1 MHDID
6 RVQPG
11 ADEFEA
17 EAGEYRETGEF
28 GHGGPEP
35 PVHEAQELEFASR
48 LLEVSD
54 EQELE
59 QFLGDVFRAA
69 GSAAGRFARSETGR
83 ALGGILKDAVGRALP
98 LTGGARGD
106 VAQQAASL
114 LGLELEGLSPPEQEF
129 ETARQV
135 VRLAGHAYQHAARAP
150 RQMPPGAAARMAAT
164 RAARRYAP
172 GLLRRSGRSGSG
184 YGRSRSSG
192 TRYGYSDGYRP
203 AGGDYL
209 QPGGYGRGDQAGG
222 YGRGDQPG
230 GYWRRDS
237 WQPQRASQWPGYA
250 WSYGAPPY
258 DTGGDA
264 GGYAP
269 DGYAPPVMPEPPP
282 APADQVLVPAPAA
295 APAAPAPDPGSSGE
309 LGPYGPLD
317 TSPHRPGSRA
327 GRWERRGGVL
337 IVYGI

>member
-1 MHDID
+1 M
-6 RVQPG
+6 
-11 ADEFEA
+11 
-17 EAGEYRETGEF
+17 
-28 GHGGPEP
+28 
-35 PVHEAQELEFASR
+35 HEAQELEFASR

-69 GSAAGRFARSETGR
+69 GSVAGQFARSETSR
-83 ALGGILKDAVGRALP
+83 ALGGILKDAVGRAVP

-106 VAQQAASL
+106 LAQQAASL

-184 YGRSRSSG
+184 YGRSRWPK

-203 AGGDYL
+203 LAAVTCSPAGTGAAINPAWTGAAISPAGD
-209 QPGGYGRGDQAGG
+209 R
-222 YGRGDQPG
+222 
-230 GYWRRDS
+230 RRDS
-237 WQPQRASQWPGYA
+237 WRPQRASRWPGYA
-250 WSYGAPPY
+250 WSYGAPP
-258 DTGGDA
+258 
-264 GGYAP
+264 
-269 DGYAPPVMPEPPP
+269 
-282 APADQVLVPAPAA
+282 
-295 APAAPAPDPGSSGE
+295 
-309 LGPYGPLD
+309 
-317 TSPHRPGSRA
+317 
-327 GRWERRGGVL
+327 
-337 IVYGI
+337 